1 MSSRRIVYAAVLAA
15 AALLAGCANVRE
27 VRSTVRTYSTLAA
40 LPEPALYRLELLPS
54 QRAVPA
60 QFGAIEALAQQ
71 ALAHAAGLQRD
82 DANATLVVH
91 IGVDARELRE
101 RADWPHGVYG
111 TYGAPLW
118 WGWPYS
124 VRAWGWYGGWHGSFY
139 DRAPLEYYRAVSIV
153 MRDAATQSIVYETS
167 AATRNVWNDDPAI
180 FGVLFDAA
188 LSGFPKASEGP
199 YEVTWGSEAAK

>member
-1 MSSRRIVYAAVLAA
+1 MPSRHIVYAAVLAA
-15 AALLAGCANVRE
+15 AALLAGCTSVRE
-27 VRSTVRTYSTLAA
+27 VHSTVRTYSTLEA

-54 QRAVPA
+54 QRAAPA
-60 QFGAIEALAQQ
+60 QFAAIEALAQQ
-71 ALAHAAGLQRD
+71 ALAHAAGLRRD
-82 DANATLVVH
+82 DARATLVVH

-111 TYGAPLW
+111 APLW
-118 WGWPYS
+118 WGWSYS
-124 VRAWGWYGGWHGSFY
+124 GWGWYGGWRWSGTFY

-167 AATRNVWNDDPAI
+167 AATRNMWRDDPAI

-188 LSGFPKASEGP
+188 LSGFPRAFDGP
-199 YEVTWGSEAAK
+199 YTVTWGSEPAQ